1 MTALAWLAATIAA
14 LAFIFVIA
22 SMLFFR
28 DRTEHDDAPKEPS
41 P

>member
-1 MTALAWLAATIAA
+1 MTALAWLVGTIAV

-28 DRTEHDDAPKEPS
+28 DPIEPKEPS